1 MDDVRSTLLTK
12 DAERFDFLPEP
23 EPTANTE
30 AAPSALPDFDL
41 DDEEDGSSDEDAPP
55 PGAAG
60 GPGDG
65 GWTHLPDFDDD
76 DDDDSDDEE
85 APSGEVPAL
94 RAQLAAFD
102 DDDDDDDD
110 GGGDGGAMGAAR
122 GYLRGGFSGMVAF
135 DDDDDDGLPD
145 DDDDVR
151 KPPTEMPAAGAG
163 VEAWAE
169 LAEALQH
176 ERNALQCGDSN
187 RYDEGPTSP
196 GVAGVGADGPVPPTF
211 KLALGGLTQIVGELY
226 RAAPSGN
233 PFAADAAAAEAA
245 AADPEAAF
253 AAPDAPA
260 DEPVTSWIPADR
272 PPRIGA
278 IRFRA
283 VQCLTEMAALRVAGV
298 DRMLH
303 ANGVVGLVG
312 SLLIDHPLSS
322 ALHDS
327 ARTLLSLALSCP
339 LKEVRHSVFK
349 ATVFSRERYGGE
361 SPPLCDRIAAAIKAK
376 AALPPAR
383 RPSHYG
389 TLLATARAMIDAY
402 GKDEE
407 LAQFADSCDVWT
419 SMCLQTLPPLL
430 KAASGELCGPLPR
443 QMGMFSVQDVSSYAA
458 GGGGAPAG
466 GGGSDALTS
475 LFSAAM
481 GSPFGGGEGFDD
493 DDDDDDDDEGDG
505 EDSPPSSPEGGVDAE
520 QQAKE
525 MAQRAFF
532 GQRAAEEIAQMH
544 SMMQAAAVAAGMN
557 EEAAAEAVRAYSEQA
572 AGLAA
577 GAGGRERRA
586 TPWAFPQ
593 LTAAQAEGGEFTDAE
608 VEAAAAVAPAA
619 DLVGGGPAEE
629 AADAAVEAATRSLAA
644 LEALA
649 AKYPAGAPA
658 AAATDGDA
666 EAAAAAAAALSNL
679 TESQK
684 KLGWNSTPWGEFAAD
699 GDGEP
704 AAPAAAPAAAD
715 LHPVERMRR
724 EDAEKQAADAA
735 AAEAAE
741 AAAAAAVA
749 EVAEAEAAEVVA
761 EAAVEAAAAA
771 AELRAAVA
779 GGGRRAD
786 RGSAAGATGGARA
799 GARRRLRRGAGGR
812 RAGPGVTGCTF
823 SVTWL

>member
-1 MDDVRSTLLTK
+1 
-12 DAERFDFLPEP
+12 
-23 EPTANTE
+23 
-30 AAPSALPDFDL
+30 
-41 DDEEDGSSDEDAPP
+41 
-55 PGAAG
+55 
-60 GPGDG
+60 
-65 GWTHLPDFDDD
+65 
-76 DDDDSDDEE
+76 
-85 APSGEVPAL
+85 EVPAL
-94 RAQLAAFD
+94 RAQLAAF

-135 DDDDDDGLPD
+135 DDDDDGGLPD

-361 SPPLCDRIAAAIKAK
+361 SPPLCDRIAA
-376 AALPPAR
+376 
-383 RPSHYG
+383 
-389 TLLATARAMIDAY
+389 
-402 GKDEE
+402 
-407 LAQFADSCDVWT
+407 
-419 SMCLQTLPPLL
+419 
-430 KAASGELCGPLPR
+430 
-443 QMGMFSVQDVSSYAA
+443 
-458 GGGGAPAG
+458 
-466 GGGSDALTS
+466 
-475 LFSAAM
+475 
-481 GSPFGGGEGFDD
+481 
-493 DDDDDDDDEGDG
+493 
-505 EDSPPSSPEGGVDAE
+505 
-520 QQAKE
+520 
-525 MAQRAFF
+525 
-532 GQRAAEEIAQMH
+532 
-544 SMMQAAAVAAGMN
+544 
-557 EEAAAEAVRAYSEQA
+557 
-572 AGLAA
+572 
-577 GAGGRERRA
+577 
-586 TPWAFPQ
+586 
-593 LTAAQAEGGEFTDAE
+593 
-608 VEAAAAVAPAA
+608 
-619 DLVGGGPAEE
+619 
-629 AADAAVEAATRSLAA
+629 
-644 LEALA
+644 
-649 AKYPAGAPA
+649 
-658 AAATDGDA
+658 
-666 EAAAAAAAALSNL
+666 
-679 TESQK
+679 
-684 KLGWNSTPWGEFAAD
+684 
-699 GDGEP
+699 
-704 AAPAAAPAAAD
+704 
-715 LHPVERMRR
+715 
-724 EDAEKQAADAA
+724 
-735 AAEAAE
+735 
-741 AAAAAAVA
+741 
-749 EVAEAEAAEVVA
+749 
-761 EAAVEAAAAA
+761 
-771 AELRAAVA
+771 
-779 GGGRRAD
+779 
-786 RGSAAGATGGARA
+786 
-799 GARRRLRRGAGGR
+799 
-812 RAGPGVTGCTF
+812 
-823 SVTWL
+823 

>member
-1 MDDVRSTLLTK
+1 M
-12 DAERFDFLPEP
+12 
-23 EPTANTE
+23 
-30 AAPSALPDFDL
+30 
-41 DDEEDGSSDEDAPP
+41 
-55 PGAAG
+55 
-60 GPGDG
+60 
-65 GWTHLPDFDDD
+65 
-76 DDDDSDDEE
+76 
-85 APSGEVPAL
+85 PAL

-110 GGGDGGAMGAAR
+110 DGGDGGAMGAAR

-253 AAPDAPA
+253 AAPDGPA

-349 ATVFSRERYGGE
+349 ATVFSREPYGGE
-361 SPPLCDRIAAAIKAK
+361 SPPLCDRIAAAIKA
-376 AALPPAR
+376 ASIPPAR

-419 SMCLQTLPPLL
+419 SMCLQTLPSLL
-430 KAASGELCGPLPR
+430 KAASGSSAARSHARWACSRVRRQQLRRGRRRRAGGRRRRERRVDEPVQRGDGIALRRRRGLRRRRRRRRRRGRRRGGAALLARGRRGRGAAGEGDCTASILRAARCGGHRSDAL
-443 QMGMFSVQDVSSYAA
+443 DDA
-458 GGGGAPAG
+458 GGGGG
-466 GGGSDALTS
+466 GG
-475 LFSAAM
+475 
-481 GSPFGGGEGFDD
+481 
-493 DDDDDDDDEGDG
+493 DE
-505 EDSPPSSPEGGVDAE
+505 
-520 QQAKE
+520 
-525 MAQRAFF
+525 
-532 GQRAAEEIAQMH
+532 
-544 SMMQAAAVAAGMN
+544 
-557 EEAAAEAVRAYSEQA
+557 
-572 AGLAA
+572 
-577 GAGGRERRA
+577 
-586 TPWAFPQ
+586 
-593 LTAAQAEGGEFTDAE
+593 
-608 VEAAAAVAPAA
+608 
-619 DLVGGGPAEE
+619 
-629 AADAAVEAATRSLAA
+629 
-644 LEALA
+644 
-649 AKYPAGAPA
+649 
-658 AAATDGDA
+658 
-666 EAAAAAAAALSNL
+666 
-679 TESQK
+679 
-684 KLGWNSTPWGEFAAD
+684 
-699 GDGEP
+699 
-704 AAPAAAPAAAD
+704 
-715 LHPVERMRR
+715 
-724 EDAEKQAADAA
+724 
-735 AAEAAE
+735 
-741 AAAAAAVA
+741 
-749 EVAEAEAAEVVA
+749 
-761 EAAVEAAAAA
+761 
-771 AELRAAVA
+771 
-779 GGGRRAD
+779 
-786 RGSAAGATGGARA
+786 
-799 GARRRLRRGAGGR
+799 
-812 RAGPGVTGCTF
+812 
-823 SVTWL
+823 